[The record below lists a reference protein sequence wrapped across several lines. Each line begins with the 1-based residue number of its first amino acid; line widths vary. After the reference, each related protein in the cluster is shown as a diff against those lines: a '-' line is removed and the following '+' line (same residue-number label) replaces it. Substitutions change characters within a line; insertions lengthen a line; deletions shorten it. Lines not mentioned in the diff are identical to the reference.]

1 MVTDGC
7 YLGTP
12 FHAGR
17 SIRMGALHNGSVR
30 IAPFNA
36 GLMRA
41 PLLRLSLF
49 SATEVSSTSSS

>member
-1 MVTDGC
+1 MSRIADGHGR

-36 GLMRA
+36 GIMRA

-49 SATEVSSTSSS
+49 LQLK

>member
-1 MVTDGC
+1 MVTAGC

-36 GLMRA
+36 GIMRA

-49 SATEVSSTSSS
+49 LQLK